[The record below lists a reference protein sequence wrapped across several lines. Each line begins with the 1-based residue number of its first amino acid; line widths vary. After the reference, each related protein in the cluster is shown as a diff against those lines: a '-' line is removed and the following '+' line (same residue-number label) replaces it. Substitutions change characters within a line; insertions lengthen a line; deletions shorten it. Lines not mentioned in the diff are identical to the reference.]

1 MKASVGDA
9 VRSSGPERLSITTL
23 KGVGPKLS
31 ERLRRLG
38 LHTVEDV
45 LLHLPLRYQ
54 DRSCIT
60 SIDRLRV
67 GEEAQIEAVVIGSEI
82 TGRGR
87 RFLLCRLEDGTGLL
101 TLRFFHFSPAQQ
113 QWLCQAG
120 ARLRCFGEV
129 RSGYVGG
136 LEMIHPECHRIE
148 SDAPPVDDRLTP
160 IYPAT
165 AGLQQFTL
173 RRLAE
178 QALECLESTA
188 LLPEWLP
195 PALLTQLRL
204 PAFAEAVRLLHQPPV
219 DTSVAELESGR
230 HPARQRLVFE
240 ELLAHQLSL
249 RRLRERTR
257 RQVAPPLIGGHLS
270 RRFLERLPFTLTC
283 AQQRVLEE
291 ITADLVQPR
300 PMLRL
305 LQGDVGS
312 GKTVVAA
319 ASVLR
324 AVETGAQAA
333 LMAPTEL
340 LAEQHYRN
348 FHDWLGE
355 LGLEVAWL
363 SGRLTGK
370 ARRIVLERLAAGE
383 IQVAVGTHALF
394 QESVLFAELAL
405 VVVDEQHRFGVHQR
419 LALREKG
426 RNEGRCPHQ
435 LIMTATPIPR
445 TLAMSAYA
453 DLDTSIIDELP
464 PGRRPIKT
472 VAVPDHRRDTIIER
486 IRQACRRGRQAYW
499 VCPLIEESEALQCQ
513 AATVTAERLSEIL
526 PELRIGLVHGRLSA
540 TAKEM
545 VMAAFKMGALDLL
558 VATTVIEVG
567 VDVPNASLM
576 IIENPERLGLAQLH
590 QLRGRVGRGSI
601 ESSCVLLYRPP
612 LSQLAHA
619 RLAVLRECQDGF
631 EIARRDLELRGPG
644 EVLGTRQTG
653 AQSLRVADLLRDQ
666 DWLPIV
672 RHTADRLL
680 REHPNCV
687 EPLIHRWIGAGARYG
702 QV

>member
-1 MKASVGDA
+1 MELN
-9 VRSSGPERLSITTL
+9 VREAAQSLTAQPLPVTAL
-23 KGVGPKLS
+23 KGVGPKLA

-38 LHTVEDV
+38 IHTAEDV

-54 DRSCIT
+54 DRSRMTPINQ
-60 SIDRLRV
+60 LQP
-67 GEEAQIEAVVIGSEI
+67 GEEALIEAQVLSSEVVARS
-82 TGRGR
+82 R
-87 RFLLCRLEDGTGLL
+87 RFLLCHLADGTGVL

-113 QWLCQAG
+113 QLLGQPG
-120 ARLRCFGEV
+120 VRLRCFGEV
-129 RSGYVGG
+129 RQGYNGG
-136 LEMIHPECHRIE
+136 LEMIHPECRRIE
-148 SDAPPVDDRLTP
+148 PDTPVEERLTP
-160 IYPAT
+160 FYPAT

-173 RRLAE
+173 RNLAE
-178 QALECLESTA
+178 QALEQTEA
-188 LLPEWLP
+188 LLPELLP
-195 PALLTQLRL
+195 ATLLTQLRL
-204 PAFAEAVRLLHQPPV
+204 PPIAEAVRLLHQPPAE
-219 DTSVAELESGR
+219 TSVAELESGH
-230 HPARQRLVFE
+230 HPARQRLAFE

-257 RQVAPPLIGGHLS
+257 RQAAPPLAGSGLS
-270 RRFLERLPFTLTC
+270 QRFLERLPFTLTG
-283 AQQRVLEE
+283 AQQRVLAE
-291 ITADLVQPR
+291 IAEDLAQPR

-319 ASVLR
+319 VAALR

-348 FHDWLGE
+348 FRNWLDE
-355 LGLEVAWL
+355 LGIEVAWL
-363 SGRLTGK
+363 TGRLTGK
-370 ARRIVLERLAAGE
+370 ARHTLLERLAAGD

-394 QESVLFAELAL
+394 QEAVAFAELAL
-405 VVVDEQHRFGVHQR
+405 VIVDEQHRFGVHQR

-426 RNEGRCPHQ
+426 RAGGRCPHQ

-464 PGRRPIKT
+464 PGRQPVKT
-472 VAVPDHRRDTIIER
+472 VAAPDRRRAEIIDR
-486 IRQACRRGRQAYW
+486 IRRACLSGCQAYW
-499 VCPLIEESEALQCQ
+499 VCPLIEESEVLQCQ
-513 AATVTAERLSEIL
+513 AATVSAEQLTALL

-540 TAKEM
+540 AAKEA
-545 VMAAFKMGALDLL
+545 VMAAFKAGEIDLL

-576 IIENPERLGLAQLH
+576 IIENPERLGLTQLH
-590 QLRGRVGRGSI
+590 QLRGRVGRGTA

-612 LSQLAHA
+612 LSEVART
-619 RLAVLRECQDGF
+619 RLAVLRECHDGF

-653 AQSLRVADLLRDQ
+653 EQNLRIADLLRDQ
-666 DWLPIV
+666 DWLNVV
-672 RHTADRLL
+672 RQTADGLL
-680 REHPNCV
+680 REHPDCV
-687 EPLIHRWIGAGARYG
+687 ERLIRRWIGAGTRYG
-702 QV
+702 EV